1 MALTQGEG
9 PIPAR
14 RGRKREPYDVFR
26 SAPAT
31 RSVWTGLSAEI
42 VEAVARCD
50 AERLEVERSRVAP
63 ELRERIT
70 TPVYSVADRFAS
82 WERVVRRMEPGW
94 SSDDF
99 YPVGAYANDLGSR
112 DSLQQLMLGLPAEAR
127 EGAPGR
133 LLARLDERFT
143 AASVPDPE
151 RSLRAWVRPT
161 EASPEAELAQ
171 WWKRRPLRDPWD

>member
-1 MALTQGEG
+1 M
-9 PIPAR
+9 
-14 RGRKREPYDVFR
+14 
-26 SAPAT
+26 
-31 RSVWTGLSAEI
+31 RSVWAELSAE
-42 VEAVARCD
+42 VMEVVARCD

-94 SSDDF
+94 SFDDF
-99 YPVGAYANDLGSR
+99 YSISAYENDLDSR
-112 DSLQQLMLGLPAEAR
+112 DSLEQLMLGLPAEAR
-127 EGAPGR
+127 EGAPAQ
-133 LLARLDERFT
+133 LLAQLDERFA

-161 EASPEAELAQ
+161 KASPEVDLAQ
-171 WWKRRPLRDPWD
+171 WWKRRPLSEPWD